1 LTAIACDVDEKVIKL
16 FLEVWS
22 SSICQVL
29 SQLSGEKFDSRVLDS
44 SPVLGKD
51 ESDGV
56 WIHFSASAGLTG
68 EMGFFVSKAD
78 ALLLSGLQ
86 TGEAPSESAE
96 VSGDVCNGLTEVFRR
111 FAGVA
116 SAALKSKT
124 KGEVEL
130 LFRALEPPS
139 WEAALGFRL
148 EVRGEK
154 TRPLNIR
161 MVADEGWAKSAATAC
176 ATGAVPP
183 RTTEP
188 EKVVPSPA
196 SVVQGT
202 DNIGLLLD
210 IELEATLRFGE
221 REMLLREILNLNSG
235 SVIELDR
242 RVNEPVELLVC
253 GKVVA
258 QGEVVVLDGNYAF
271 RVTQIASPA
280 GRMASLRI

>member
-1 LTAIACDVDEKVIKL
+1 MACEVDENVIKM
-16 FLEVWS
+16 FQEVWS

-29 SQLSGEKFDSRVLDS
+29 NQLSGEEFDSRVTDS
-44 SPVLGKD
+44 IPIVGKD
-51 ESDGV
+51 ELAGV
-56 WIHFSASAGLTG
+56 WIRFSAAAGLTG
-68 EMGFFVSKAD
+68 EIGFFVSKAD
-78 ALLLSGLQ
+78 ALLLSGLLM
-86 TGEAPSESAE
+86 GEAPDEIAELSGDRCNAFAE
-96 VSGDVCNGLTEVFRR
+96 VCRR

-116 SAALKSKT
+116 STALKSKI

-130 LFRALEPPS
+130 LFRDLEPPS
-139 WEAALGFRL
+139 WEAAFGFRL

-154 TRPLNIR
+154 TRLLKIC
-161 MVADEGWAKSAATAC
+161 MISDEGLAKSATTAC
-176 ATGAVPP
+176 ATCAVPP
-183 RTTEP
+183 PTSEP
-188 EKVVPSPA
+188 EKVIPSPVP
-196 SVVQGT
+196 VVEGN

-235 SVIELDR
+235 SVIELNR

-258 QGEVVVLDGNYAF
+258 KGEVVVLDGNYAF

-280 GRMASLRI
+280 GRMPSLRI